1 MIKIYKMISWNS
13 PYVLAVLLGLLAV
26 SLFYFDQKQKKEET
40 PKLSYVKVFTL
51 TTGLILA
58 FNYFADNSLT
68 DVVEAISNPINPI
81 NSVIEKPTASQA
93 PSTNYTYQSQNG
105 GNSGGMYGNLKIR
118 EGPPDF

>member
-1 MIKIYKMISWNS
+1 MTSWNS

-40 PKLSYVKVFTL
+40 PKISYVKVFTL

-58 FNYFADNSLT
+58 FNYFADNSLS
-68 DVVEAISNPINPI
+68 DIVEAISNPINPI
-81 NSVIEKPTASQA
+81 NPVNPVNPIIEKPTASQA
-93 PSTNYTYQSQNG
+93 PSTNYTYQSQSG
-105 GNSGGMYGNLKIR
+105 GNTGGMYGNLKIR

>member
-40 PKLSYVKVFTL
+40 PKISYIKVFTL

-58 FNYFADNSLT
+58 FNYFADSSLT

-81 NSVIEKPTASQA
+81 IEKPTQSQA

>member
-1 MIKIYKMISWNS
+1 MTSWNS

-26 SLFYFDQKQKKEET
+26 CLFYFNQKQKKEET
-40 PKLSYVKVFTL
+40 PSISYVKVFSL

-58 FNYFADNSLT
+58 FNYFADFSLT
-68 DVVEAISNPINPI
+68 DVSLTDVSSVADVITNNTSP
-81 NSVIEKPTASQA
+81 SVIEKPTLAQA

-105 GNSGGMYGNLKIR
+105 GSSNGLYGNLKIR

>member
-1 MIKIYKMISWNS
+1 MTSWNS

-26 SLFYFDQKQKKEET
+26 CLFYFNQKQKKEET
-40 PKLSYVKVFTL
+40 PSISYVKVFSL

-58 FNYFADNSLT
+58 FNYFADFSLT
-68 DVVEAISNPINPI
+68 NVPLNDVSVADVITNNNSP
-81 NSVIEKPTASQA
+81 SVIEKPTLAQA

-105 GNSGGMYGNLKIR
+105 GSSNGLYGNLKIR